1 MKIDQDYLK
10 NVLDTFLES
19 PKSFV
24 ELNGFSK
31 RNIAIDDKFLFH
43 MQLLEDQSFVE
54 CLNREANLG
63 YVIAMAGNFEWISR
77 PLRLTAAGHE
87 FAEALNRKEILAV
100 LKSGFKDAS
109 LSTLK
114 TAAKELLS
122 AFAKKQ
128 ASKYLDFET

>member
-10 NVLDTFLES
+10 NVLDAFLES
-19 PKSFV
+19 PKSFA
-24 ELNGFSK
+24 ELNEFK
-31 RNIAIDDKFLFH
+31 KKNIAIDDKFLFH
-43 MQLLEDQSFVE
+43 MQLLEDQNFVE
-54 CLNREANLG
+54 CLNKDTNLG
-63 YVIAMAGNFEWISR
+63 YVIAMGGNFEWISR

-87 FAEALNRKEILAV
+87 FAEALSRKEIMEV

-122 AFAKKQ
+122 AFVKKQ